1 VQGAPQNTAPPQSS
15 APAFVIEPAAPPAA
29 PVQNFD
35 NAFTIEPIAPA
46 APAAAPVP
54 PSAAQGFDPFEFG
67 TQPPAAMNSAMNFQP
82 QSFTPPPAPAA
93 GFQPAEAALSS
104 GGRSELD
111 LEIEKYQ
118 REIEEKQKKMRAAGT
133 PQGAQQWPDSQE
145 MQSYSNPAD
154 QNRYQS
160 QQSYAAEP
168 QVSADA
174 DYNMTADG
182 SPSDDE
188 VFFTSV
194 DMKNQKKPVKRPVN
208 PIKMKEQQKGFIQKL
223 FNKDNMQ

>member
-1 VQGAPQNTAPPQSS
+1 MPPPAPAPQNFDN
-15 APAFVIEPAAPPAA
+15 AFVIEPVAPQPAAPPPA

-35 NAFTIEPIAPA
+35 NAFTIEPVAPA
-46 APAAAPVP
+46 APAVSPIP
-54 PSAAQGFDPFEFG
+54 PSPAISGFDPFEFG
-67 TQPPAAMNSAMNFQP
+67 TQSQPAMNFQAQP
-82 QSFTPPPAPAA
+82 FTPPPAQAA
-93 GFQPAEAALSS
+93 AAPS

-118 REIEEKQKKMRAAGT
+118 REIEEKQKKMRAAGA

-160 QQSYAAEP
+160 QQSYTAEP
-168 QVSADA
+168 EVSADA
-174 DYNMTADG
+174 DYNMTSDG

-194 DMKNQKKPVKRPVN
+194 DMNRQKKPVKRPVN